1 MGLAHE
7 GSGPGPES
15 VPPSAPESTAGSA
28 AVREP
33 RIARL
38 RAEVSVL
45 APRADQV
52 RFSGRA
58 SVTLPVADSDPFRT
72 PYAVVH
78 DGRAVGFGV
87 LDAQGYPDE
96 LAGEARPAVVLRSFY
111 IGARWQ
117 GRGFGGAAIRE
128 LPRVAAKLAPDA
140 GVLLLTV
147 NVRNTDA
154 VRAYLAGGFVDEGR
168 LYLGGGAGPQ
178 HVLRRELADF

>member
-1 MGLAHE
+1 MELVDIGLPDGA
-7 GSGPGPES
+7 SGGDAEPVPGP
-15 VPPSAPESTAGSA
+15 A
-28 AVREP
+28 ASCEP

-38 RAEVSVL
+38 RAEVSAL
-45 APRADQV
+45 APRAEQL

-58 SVTLPVADSDPFRT
+58 SATLPVADLDPFRT

-78 DGRAVGFGV
+78 DGHAVGFGV
-87 LDAQGYPDE
+87 LDVRGYPDE
-96 LAGEARPAVVLRSFY
+96 VAGEPLPAVVLRSFY

-117 GRGFGGAAIRE
+117 GRGLGGAAIRE

-147 NVRNTDA
+147 NVRNAGA

-168 LYLGGGAGPQ
+168 LYMGGDAGPQ
-178 HVLRRELADF
+178 HVLRHELGRT